1 MSKPVSLKELIS
13 EMEISF
19 DEMTT
24 FYHPKSGNFYSIS
37 NSAFA
42 SAEDDEIVNNMG
54 DIEDDEIEIAVDI
67 YENGSDYLE
76 LPDKYEINEYEML
89 EDFSVSVEDDEASR
103 MLQIAINGSGA
114 FRRFKEMVHDLDL
127 AQDWYAFRDAQYKKI
142 AIDWCQ
148 THGLEYTDEE

>member
-1 MSKPVSLKELIS
+1 MSKPVSLIELIS

-24 FYHPKSGNFYSIS
+24 YYHPKSGNFYSIS

-42 SAEDDEIVNNMG
+42 AAEDDEIVNNLD
-54 DIEDDEIEIAVDI
+54 DIEDDEIKIAVDI

-89 EDFSVSVEDDEASR
+89 EDFSVSVEDDKASR
-103 MLQIAINGSGA
+103 MLQLAINGSGA
-114 FRRFKEMVHDLDL
+114 FRRFKEMVHAHGL
-127 AQDWYAFRDAQYKKI
+127 AQDWYTFRDAQYKKI
-142 AIDWCQ
+142 AIDWCR
-148 THGLEYTDEE
+148 THGLEFIDE